1 MKYEFDKNLKK
12 VTVVATHSDDI
23 LDIEELQ
30 RVADIIDIED
40 VEYIT
45 RPLLLYSVPRVV
57 IHTVRE
63 GGVTDLKY
71 MAMSRTFKPFK
82 LKTAN
87 KD

>member
-1 MKYEFDKNLKK
+1 MEYEFDKNLKK

-23 LDIEELQ
+23 LDIEELW
-30 RVADIIDIED
+30 RVANIIDIED

-63 GGVTDLKY
+63 DGVTDLKY